1 MFWDIK
7 LTITDIKGILNFSC
21 QLQLVITLQGADVD
35 ATTRH
40 LLAMSIAEMDSS
52 QKTEIAGFLTQ
63 IAIPA
68 AMENNACKVFECA
81 TDELDK
87 ALTEENVALL
97 VALWKRTLTEIIPTM
112 QAMLY
117 PLKAFDASFDIRR
130 EILKAF
136 RDRVL
141 LRILSDVRF
150 GLPTLRSMICSVSFA
165 TADDSVEFERF
176 SEIADR
182 ILGMNQE
189 KEIEGEEMVK
199 LKKIAKT
206 RLSVPHS
213 IGNPR
218 ERMYVKKRAATMP
231 CSRRM
236 VHFSDDAVNDTVKED
251 RTCSFE

>member
-1 MFWDIK
+1 MLAKIK
-7 LTITDIKGILNFSC
+7 EISNFSC
-21 QLQLVITLQGADVD
+21 QLQLMTTLQGADVD

-40 LLAMSIAEMDSS
+40 LLAMSIAEMDNL
-52 QKTEIAGFLTQ
+52 QKTKIADFLTQ
-63 IAIPA
+63 TAVAA

-87 ALTEENVALL
+87 ALNEENVALL
-97 VALWKRTLTEIIPTM
+97 AALWERTHTEIIPTM
-112 QAMLY
+112 QATLY

-141 LRILSDVRF
+141 LRILSDVQFELRS
-150 GLPTLRSMICSVSFA
+150 LRSMICSVSFA
-165 TADDSVEFERF
+165 TADESVEFERF

-182 ILGMNQE
+182 ILGINQE

-199 LKKIAKT
+199 LKKIAKA

-213 IGNPR
+213 TANPHQR
-218 ERMYVKKRAATMP
+218 LYVKKRAATIP

-236 VHFSDDAVNDTVKED
+236 VRFSDNAVNNTIKEN
-251 RTCSFE
+251 RTCSFK